1 MKIVFITGGVMS
13 SLGKGVTSASLGML
27 LKSRG
32 YRVTMMKFDPYLNV
46 DPGTMNPFQHG
57 EVFVTDNGGET
68 DLDLGHYERFIDS
81 SLSKRSSITSGK
93 LYSSLIERERRGDF
107 NGGTVQVVPH
117 LTNAIKQA
125 IKDVATKDNADVTLV
140 EVGGTVG
147 DIESLP
153 FIEAIS
159 QFRMEAGPTNTLS
172 IHLTYIPYLES
183 VGELKTKPTQHSV
196 RELCSLGIQPDIL
209 VCRTE
214 HELSAEIKNKI
225 SYLCNITPG
234 CVIENNDVKTI
245 YEVPLMLE
253 REGLCVKAL
262 EKLSLIHI

>member
-1 MKIVFITGGVMS
+1 M
-13 SLGKGVTSASLGML
+13 
-27 LKSRG
+27 
-32 YRVTMMKFDPYLNV
+32 
-46 DPGTMNPFQHG
+46 
-57 EVFVTDNGGET
+57 
-68 DLDLGHYERFIDS
+68 
-81 SLSKRSSITSGK
+81 
-93 LYSSLIERERRGDF
+93 
-107 NGGTVQVVPH
+107 
-117 LTNAIKQA
+117 TNAIKQA

-262 EKLSLIHI
+262 EKLEACQIVRMTYPIGAIWYNTSFLPSARSMWRWLENISSSTTPTSAW

>member
-107 NGGTVQVVPH
+107 NGGTRTGGASFDKRHQAGH
-117 LTNAIKQA
+117 QGCGNQGQCRCNA
-125 IKDVATKDNADVTLV
+125 
-140 EVGGTVG
+140 GRGWRHG
-147 DIESLP
+147 
-153 FIEAIS
+153 
-159 QFRMEAGPTNTLS
+159 RR
-172 IHLTYIPYLES
+172 Y
-183 VGELKTKPTQHSV
+183 
-196 RELCSLGIQPDIL
+196 
-209 VCRTE
+209 
-214 HELSAEIKNKI
+214 
-225 SYLCNITPG
+225 
-234 CVIENNDVKTI
+234 
-245 YEVPLMLE
+245 
-253 REGLCVKAL
+253 
-262 EKLSLIHI
+262 